1 MGLNF
6 HQSSSPDHVIH
17 KVKSKVKVKIKRLLK
32 LYVPTK
38 KVMADLESLNAN
50 GRLNVRVIPCQIAPK
65 RGQFYTLPSSNLLK
79 FGLWGDC
86 GSTSS
91 NFKF

>member
-50 GRLNVRVIPCQIAPK
+50 GRLNVR
-65 RGQFYTLPSSNLLK
+65 GQACFDRNQQERACRSTKTVYRIELK
-79 FGLWGDC
+79 FEI
-86 GSTSS
+86 
-91 NFKF
+91 

>member
-50 GRLNVRVIPCQIAPK
+50 GRLNVR
-65 RGQFYTLPSSNLLK
+65 GQACFDRNQQERACHSTKTVYRIELK
-79 FGLWGDC
+79 FEI
-86 GSTSS
+86 
-91 NFKF
+91 